1 MCNDHNEKQY
11 NKILN
16 YLHVMYSRFFLAVS
30 CVNKVSDREQVI
42 DTSTVPGSGRPASEA
57 KDQRSL
63 DRSDFAR
70 AFCEAR

>member
-11 NKILN
+11 NKIFN

-42 DTSTVPGSGRPASEA
+42 DTSTVCSGRPASEA